1 MLKNEYNSVLS
12 KASRDN
18 LHIHETE
25 IMTKQHAKKKKKKK
39 GQGQEISI
47 S

>member
-25 IMTKQHAKKKKKKK
+25 IMTKQHAKKKKKKGDGGK
-39 GQGQEISI
+39 KLA
-47 S
+47 